1 MTVQDSMR
9 ADDEISS
16 IDACPLQLTFQTLI
30 ETPAKF
36 SISMETMTRKYLL
49 RQGVFPL

>member
-30 ETPAKF
+30 EMTAKF
-36 SISMETMTRKYLL
+36 SISM
-49 RQGVFPL
+49 